1 LLMMKKITESLNRI
15 SRGQAGDTIVEVLIA
30 IAVAAF
36 AIGTSYAIA
45 NRSIQRAITARERNE
60 ATNTIQSQISAL
72 KFREKFD
79 PAAFNSTFG
88 VPTSF
93 AGTGTARHFCLNTQ
107 STGPSDSVN
116 QWGPYVNNVTDSS
129 ADTLSVGSSGYFDK
143 CRISTANGTEYYI
156 DISATVTTASR
167 STANN
172 PTVYRA
178 IVRWMSVTGELQ
190 KSIIYYRIGGV

>member
-1 LLMMKKITESLNRI
+1 MIRKIPERFTKLVR
-15 SRGQAGDTIVEVLIA
+15 RQTGDTIVEVLIA

-45 NRSIQRAITARERNE
+45 NKSIQRAITARERNE
-60 ATNTIQSQISAL
+60 ATNSIQSQISAL

-79 PAAFNSTFG
+79 PAGFNSTFG

-107 STGPSDSVN
+107 SSGPTDTVN
-116 QWGPYVNNVTDSS
+116 QWGPYINNVNDTS
-129 ADTLSVGSSGYFDK
+129 ANTLSVGSSGYFDK
-143 CRISTANGTEYYI
+143 CRITSANGTDYYI
-156 DISATVTTASR
+156 DISAMVTTASR

-172 PTVYRA
+172 PTVYRV
-178 IVRWMSVTGELQ
+178 IVRWISVSGALQ
-190 KSIIYYRIGGV
+190 QSIIYYRIGGV